1 MAPLNAAG
9 PGWRTVEPG
18 QASFNDLPCPGL
30 ASFSTT
36 RPALVGSPPFP
47 VGSMQSRI
55 EEAEMPVRTADAVWT
70 GNLQEGTGRMR
81 FGGGAFEGKYSFSS
95 RFEEGEGTNPE
106 ELIAAAQAGCYSMQ
120 LSSNLGKA
128 GLSPDHV
135 TTTAVVHL
143 DKGESGFS
151 ITRIEMT
158 SEARVDGIDDARF
171 QEIVQQAKDGCLV
184 SGALSAVGDITVTAK
199 LV

>member
-1 MAPLNAAG
+1 MP
-9 PGWRTVEPG
+9 T
-18 QASFNDLPCPGL
+18 
-30 ASFSTT
+30 
-36 RPALVGSPPFP
+36 
-47 VGSMQSRI
+47 RI
-55 EEAEMPVRTADAVWT
+55 EEDEMPVRTAEAGWT
-70 GNLQEGTGRMR
+70 GTLQEGTGHMR
-81 FGGGAFEGKYSFSS
+81 FGGGAFDGQYSFSS

-128 GLSPDHV
+128 GLSPEHV
-135 TTTAVVHL
+135 STTAVVHL

-158 SEARVDGIDDARF
+158 SEAKVDGIDDARF
-171 QEIVQQAKDGCLV
+171 QEIVQQAKEGCLV
-184 SGALSAVGDITVTAK
+184 SKALGAVGDITVTAK